1 MYRYREVALIAVVC
15 GAVVS
20 ASPAQAQWA
29 LLAKRAI
36 GRVQQMQEQA
46 APGQAS
52 QGTYDVATVVLA
64 APAERVYATAL
75 EHIRHNAE
83 LRIVAQDPKA
93 RQLQITNGVRSA
105 GLTVTPLGPKLS
117 QLVVASVRP
126 PGDSSA
132 TSIVVDGVM
141 RVCAQLKVK
150 CTLE

>member
-1 MYRYREVALIAVVC
+1 MRRIGLVVLAIAV
-15 GAVVS
+15 S
-20 ASPAQAQWA
+20 AGPAQAQWA

-36 GRVQQMQEQA
+36 GRVQQMQEQPPAGQA
-46 APGQAS
+46 AP

-64 APAERVYATAL
+64 APADRIYATAL
-75 EHIRHNAE
+75 DHIQHNAQ
-83 LRIVAQDPKA
+83 LRIVSQDPKA

-105 GLTVTPLGPKLS
+105 GLTVTALGPRLA

-141 RVCAQLKVK
+141 RVCAQMKVK

>member
-1 MYRYREVALIAVVC
+1 MKRIGLIAFVL
-15 GAVVS
+15 GAAIG

-36 GRVQQMQEQA
+36 GRVQQMQEQPQAGQA
-46 APGQAS
+46 AP
-52 QGTYDVATVVLA
+52 QGNYDVATVVLA
-64 APAERVYATAL
+64 APADRIYASAL
-75 EHIRHNAE
+75 DHIAHNPQ

-93 RQLQITNGVRSA
+93 RTLQLTNGVRSA

-117 QLVVASVRP
+117 QLLVASVRP

-141 RVCAQLKVK
+141 RVCAQMKMK
-150 CTLE
+150 CTVQ